1 MENFFYLGVEIA
13 DVIRTCLP
21 IGTCSIFT
29 ARFLSPSFAVTFST
43 LLIPLFRLFA
53 YFLKYPNPYR
63 LNIPIKH
70 PTALQI
76 NGSIN
81 DLAPATEALCVLATL
96 FSNKACQGQVQH
108 TLGRL
113 IA

>member
-1 MENFFYLGVEIA
+1 MPYNGKFFYLGVEIA

-81 DLAPATEALCVLATL
+81 DLAPATEALCVLR
-96 FSNKACQGQVQH
+96 H
-108 TLGRL
+108 T
-113 IA
+113 IFE